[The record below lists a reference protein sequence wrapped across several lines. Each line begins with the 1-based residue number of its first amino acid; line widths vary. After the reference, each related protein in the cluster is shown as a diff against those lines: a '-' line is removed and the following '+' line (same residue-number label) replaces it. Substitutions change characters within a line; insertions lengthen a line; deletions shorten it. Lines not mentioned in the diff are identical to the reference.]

1 MGQVDQ
7 FEITFDNDQAVYREG
22 DLVSGTVKI
31 CNSED
36 VKYKG
41 KQTLRLVSDLSY
53 RSLVATTWLLTHVRD
68 VLCILLTTVVLFVLC
83 HLIFV
88 GSLQRLPHKYFTR
101 LSKTLSC

>member
-41 KQTLRLVSDLSY
+41 KQTLTAR
-53 RSLVATTWLLTHVRD
+53 
-68 VLCILLTTVVLFVLC
+68 
-83 HLIFV
+83 
-88 GSLQRLPHKYFTR
+88 
-101 LSKTLSC
+101 

>member
-7 FEITFDNDQAVYREG
+7 FEIAFDNDQAVYREG

-41 KQTLRLVSDLSY
+41 KQVSTA
-53 RSLVATTWLLTHVRD
+53 R
-68 VLCILLTTVVLFVLC
+68 
-83 HLIFV
+83 
-88 GSLQRLPHKYFTR
+88 
-101 LSKTLSC
+101 